1 MVGSAW
7 ARVGSEYRFTWPL
20 TIQAGSA
27 VEARRRREWPRSLLL
42 PANSVNDLAVRQFV
56 ERFEMRNFQ
65 AAHSLDGQGQRL
77 IGTGCRVRL
86 SQSLSRRPEHAENL
100 GPIESLTLTVVAETH
115 MVVAS

>member
-7 ARVGSEYRFTWPL
+7 ARVGSEYRFMWPL

-27 VEARRRREWPRSLLL
+27 VELPRRRREWPLSL

-56 ERFEMRNFQ
+56 QRFEMRNFQ
-65 AAHSLDGQGQRL
+65 AAHSLDGQGQGL
-77 IGTGCRVRL
+77 IGTGCRVRF